1 MFRPGRCQTSEL
13 PGHRQPITLHLYD
26 SLESGRLE
34 VKIKPLPAGEGNWQ
48 VLVEGWKLDR
58 EQAR

>member
-48 VLVEGWKLDR
+48 VLVEG
-58 EQAR
+58 